1 MGSKEE
7 HPVLVADDDGRMLE
21 MLRAML
27 EQFGFRDIVTVG
39 SGLEAM
45 RRMENEAFE
54 LAICDHHMAPITG
67 LELLREL
74 RQDERWAHLPFL
86 LITAD
91 NDIAI
96 VRAAAKAGVDVLIK
110 PIRPDVLF
118 ERLVRLLGNERLAR
132 MA

>member
-1 MGSKEE
+1 MSSKEAL
-7 HPVLVADDDGRMLE
+7 PVLVIDDDERMQE

-27 EQFGFRDIVTVG
+27 EQFGFTDIVTLG

-45 RRMENEAFE
+45 RRLENESFE

-67 LELLREL
+67 LELLSEL

-118 ERLVRLLGNERLAR
+118 ERLIHLLGNDRLRSTA
-132 MA
+132 

>member
-1 MGSKEE
+1 MDFMGK
-7 HPVLVADDDGRMLE
+7 HPVLVADDDERMQEL
-21 MLRAML
+21 LRTVL

-39 SGLEAM
+39 SGLEAL
-45 RRMENEAFE
+45 RRLENESFE
-54 LAICDHHMAPITG
+54 LAICDHHMAPISG
-67 LELLREL
+67 LELLTEL
-74 RQDERWAHLPFL
+74 RQDERWAELPFL

-118 ERLVRLLGNERLAR
+118 ERLVGLLGNERLSRSA
-132 MA
+132 